1 MGDYIEIKD
10 FPNDVYAAVGRI
22 IKASQELERDF
33 KALAERL
40 ALPVKNI
47 NGSSLN
53 KLNDALK
60 VNGIIDNTLYE
71 KLKKVVFIRNYINH
85 TFFVKDF
92 SSTAEPF
99 DKRMKTTPLAAQRKK
114 RPPQTWSRRLFFIVS
129 ALKSRPTKRR
139 EFRKYSQTCRAR
151 ETLSSLIY
159 LLAVDGSM
167 CNFSASSR

>member
-1 MGDYIEIKD
+1 MADYIEIKD

-33 KALAERL
+33 KSLAERL

-71 KLKKVVFIRNYINH
+71 KLKKVIFIRNYINH

-92 SSTAEPF
+92 ASTAEPF
-99 DKRMKTTPLAAQRKK
+99 DRRMKTLGLEL
-114 RPPQTWSRRLFFIVS
+114 SS
-129 ALKSRPTKRR
+129 ALFVIYEANDVISNISDNLYGLPIVRPTVFDEK
-139 EFRKYSQTCRAR
+139 
-151 ETLSSLIY
+151 
-159 LLAVDGSM
+159 
-167 CNFSASSR
+167 

>member
-10 FPNDVYAAVGRI
+10 FPNDVYTAVGRI

-71 KLKKVVFIRNYINH
+71 KLKKVIFIRNYINH

-99 DKRMKTTPLAAQRKK
+99 DKRMKTLGLKL
-114 RPPQTWSRRLFFIVS
+114 SS
-129 ALKSRPTKRR
+129 ALFVIYEANDVISNISDKLDGLPIVRPTVFDEK
-139 EFRKYSQTCRAR
+139 
-151 ETLSSLIY
+151 
-159 LLAVDGSM
+159 
-167 CNFSASSR
+167 

>member
-71 KLKKVVFIRNYINH
+71 KLKKVIFIRNYINH

-92 SSTAEPF
+92 ASTAEPF
-99 DKRMKTTPLAAQRKK
+99 DRRMKTLGLEL
-114 RPPQTWSRRLFFIVS
+114 SS
-129 ALKSRPTKRR
+129 ALFVIYEANDVISNISDKLDGLPIVRPTVFDEK
-139 EFRKYSQTCRAR
+139 
-151 ETLSSLIY
+151 
-159 LLAVDGSM
+159 
-167 CNFSASSR
+167 

>member
-33 KALAERL
+33 KALATRL

-85 TFFVKDF
+85 TFFLKDF

-99 DKRMKTTPLAAQRKK
+99 DRRMKTLGLKL
-114 RPPQTWSRRLFFIVS
+114 SS
-129 ALKSRPTKRR
+129 ALFVIYEANDVISNISDKLDGLPIVRPTVFDEK
-139 EFRKYSQTCRAR
+139 
-151 ETLSSLIY
+151 
-159 LLAVDGSM
+159 
-167 CNFSASSR
+167 

>member
-85 TFFVKDF
+85 TFFLKDF

-99 DKRMKTTPLAAQRKK
+99 DRRMKTLGLKL
-114 RPPQTWSRRLFFIVS
+114 SS
-129 ALKSRPTKRR
+129 ALFVIYEANDVISNISDKLDGLPIVRPTVFDEK
-139 EFRKYSQTCRAR
+139 
-151 ETLSSLIY
+151 
-159 LLAVDGSM
+159 
-167 CNFSASSR
+167 

>member
-33 KALAERL
+33 KALATRL

-71 KLKKVVFIRNYINH
+71 KLKKVIFIRNYINH

-99 DKRMKTTPLAAQRKK
+99 DKRMKTLGLEL
-114 RPPQTWSRRLFFIVS
+114 SS
-129 ALKSRPTKRR
+129 ALFVIYEANDVISNISDKLDGLPIVRPTVFDEK
-139 EFRKYSQTCRAR
+139 
-151 ETLSSLIY
+151 
-159 LLAVDGSM
+159 
-167 CNFSASSR
+167 

>member
-71 KLKKVVFIRNYINH
+71 KLKKVIFIRNYINH

-99 DKRMKTTPLAAQRKK
+99 DKRMKTLGLEL
-114 RPPQTWSRRLFFIVS
+114 SS
-129 ALKSRPTKRR
+129 ALFVIYEANDVISNISDKLDGLPIVRPTVFDEK
-139 EFRKYSQTCRAR
+139 
-151 ETLSSLIY
+151 
-159 LLAVDGSM
+159 
-167 CNFSASSR
+167 